1 MVTMTD
7 GTRARLDALKEGD
20 RIVAATAEGALT
32 TDTVSFFSIAQP
44 DANAAS
50 YVTLTAANATLTVMP
65 AHHLPVGGAC
75 CSTLKKANDVHVGDT
90 VWSAH
95 QGGALVATTVLS
107 TSVTKASGLHSP
119 VLTHGGFPVVDGL
132 VTSFD
137 SIEKVTLAKYGLEPL
152 LTACKA
158 TGSCEAVRHLF
169 LSDDDRKYVAPNQV
183 SPSWTRSS
191 RWVKTHGRTVL
202 GGVTTGMTDGSEG
215 RARGVPVQ

>member
-50 YVTLTAANATLTVMP
+50 YVTLTAANATLTVTP

-169 LSDDDRKYVAPNQV
+169 LSDDDRKYVAP
-183 SPSWTRSS
+183 
-191 RWVKTHGRTVL
+191 K
-202 GGVTTGMTDGSEG
+202 
-215 RARGVPVQ
+215 